1 VLAPRFEEEMCTIA
15 PAVSAWGFV
24 LLQTV
29 PGDAKS
35 PSEPRA
41 SMGDDAALITRVRH
55 GDSAAFA
62 QLYDRHAALVF
73 GVARRVLGDATQA
86 EDVTQ
91 SVFLQIWA
99 RPESFQGGNF
109 AAWVATVSRNASL
122 DILRSAAVRTRAPE
136 MPADIQS
143 STDVHDEVFERVRS
157 EAVIDALRSLPTDQ
171 REPIER
177 AYFEG
182 LTYREVA
189 EKLNTPLG
197 TIKSRI
203 RAGMRRLMDALSEV
217 QAT

>member
-1 VLAPRFEEEMCTIA
+1 M
-15 PAVSAWGFV
+15 
-24 LLQTV
+24 
-29 PGDAKS
+29 
-35 PSEPRA
+35 SE
-41 SMGDDAALITRVRH
+41 DAALIARVRSR
-55 GDSAAFA
+55 DSAAFA

-99 RPESFQGGNF
+99 RPETFQGGNF
-109 AAWVATVSRNASL
+109 AAWVATVARNASL
-122 DILRSAAVRTRAPE
+122 DIVRSAAVRTREPE
-136 MPADIQS
+136 MPVDLPAN
-143 STDVHDEVFERVRS
+143 TDLDDEVFGRVRAA
-157 EAVIDALRSLPTDQ
+157 AVIDALRALPSDQ

-182 LTYREVA
+182 LSYREVA

-203 RAGMRRLMDALSEV
+203 RSGMRRLMDVLSEV
-217 QAT
+217 GAT